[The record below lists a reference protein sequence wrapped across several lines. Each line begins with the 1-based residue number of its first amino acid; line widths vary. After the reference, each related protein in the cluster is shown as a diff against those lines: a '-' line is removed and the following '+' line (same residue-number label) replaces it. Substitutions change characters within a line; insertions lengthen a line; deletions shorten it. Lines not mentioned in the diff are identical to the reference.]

1 MPDVL
6 SVTRTS
12 ESRLSE
18 AVRENSEFGAT
29 FSDHM
34 MVADCEGGTWG
45 EPQIIPYGPL
55 LLSPSV
61 SALHYGQSV
70 FEGFKAHRTIDG
82 RVVLFRPRDNHARL
96 NRSAARLAMP
106 EVPASVFMD
115 GVVELLRLDREWVP
129 HREGGA
135 LYVRPL
141 YFATEEALFVRAAKR
156 YRLVIITCPV
166 GPYFGEPIRVL
177 AEERYVRAFPGGTG
191 DVKPAGNYAAA
202 LLAGR
207 LAQEHGFH
215 NVLWLD
221 AIEHRFVEECG
232 VMNVFFVVGSVV
244 ITPPLTGTIL
254 PGLTRDSVLTLLDD
268 LGIEAK
274 ERLITIDEV
283 FQAHADSELKEAF
296 GVGTAATVAPIE
308 RIGYREREIQLPVG
322 QPGSIGG
329 KVRALLQAI
338 QTGRKADKH
347 DWLMPL

>member
-1 MPDVL
+1 
-6 SVTRTS
+6 
-12 ESRLSE
+12 
-18 AVRENSEFGAT
+18 
-29 FSDHM
+29 
-34 MVADCEGGTWG
+34 
-45 EPQIIPYGPL
+45 
-55 LLSPSV
+55 
-61 SALHYGQSV
+61 
-70 FEGFKAHRTIDG
+70 
-82 RVVLFRPRDNHARL
+82 
-96 NRSAARLAMP
+96 
-106 EVPASVFMD
+106 
-115 GVVELLRLDREWVP
+115 
-129 HREGGA
+129 
-135 LYVRPL
+135 VRPL
-141 YFATEEALFVRAAKR
+141 YFATDEALFVRPAKR

-207 LAQEHGFH
+207 LAQKRGFH

-232 VMNVFFVVGSVV
+232 VMNVFFVTGSVV

-283 FQAHADSELKEAF
+283 FQAHATGELKEAF

-308 RIGYREREIQLPVG
+308 RIGYREREIQLQVG
-322 QPGSIGG
+322 QSGSIGS
-329 KVRALLQAI
+329 KVRSLLQAI
-338 QTGRKADKH
+338 QTGREPDKH